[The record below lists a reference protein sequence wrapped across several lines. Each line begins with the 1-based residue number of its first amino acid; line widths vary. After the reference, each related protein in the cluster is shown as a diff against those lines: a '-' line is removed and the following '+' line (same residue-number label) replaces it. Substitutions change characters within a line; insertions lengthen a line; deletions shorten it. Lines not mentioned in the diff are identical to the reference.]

1 MEEKGVYLAIQTPR
15 QVRKKPMYKNGM
27 YRETDKMSDLICEN
41 YPMVLVMS
49 RFGIALGF
57 GEKNI
62 GEVCR
67 QNGVDA
73 CTFLTVVNFLV
84 EEVNTPV
91 ENISKC
97 LSIENLIRYLHNA
110 HDYFLNFRLPHIRR
124 KLVDAISGCPEDV
137 AFVITKFFDEY
148 AEEVNKHM
156 SYEERAVFP
165 YVRNLLEGKR
175 DPKYNI
181 TIFRKRHDQIEM
193 KITELKNIL
202 IKYYPGA
209 GTNMLNSVL
218 FDIFATEEDYEAFN
232 KRQSAYQV
240 KKGDLSQY
248 HGNCYLGI
256 DAGSTTTKTAL
267 VGEDGTLLYSFYSN
281 NNGSPLKTAIRS
293 IQEIYSILPEDA
305 HIAFSCS
312 TGYGEALMKAAL
324 LLDEGEVET
333 VSHYYAAAF
342 FDPEVDCI
350 VDIGGQDMK

>member
-1 MEEKGVYLAIQTPR
+1 
-15 QVRKKPMYKNGM
+15 M

-165 YVRNLLEGKR
+165 YVMCLECGCHSVTIDFHSEEERLDAARRTVMLWNTGKV
-175 DPKYNI
+175 I
-181 TIFRKRHDQIEM
+181 SSS
-193 KITELKNIL
+193 
-202 IKYYPGA
+202 PG
-209 GTNMLNSVL
+209 
-218 FDIFATEEDYEAFN
+218 E
-232 KRQSAYQV
+232 
-240 KKGDLSQY
+240 
-248 HGNCYLGI
+248 
-256 DAGSTTTKTAL
+256 
-267 VGEDGTLLYSFYSN
+267 
-281 NNGSPLKTAIRS
+281 
-293 IQEIYSILPEDA
+293 
-305 HIAFSCS
+305 
-312 TGYGEALMKAAL
+312 
-324 LLDEGEVET
+324 
-333 VSHYYAAAF
+333 
-342 FDPEVDCI
+342 
-350 VDIGGQDMK
+350 